1 MAGMQDAPRMY
12 RVLKRV
18 LPAVVRPY
26 LHLQVDGVEHLPE
39 AQPFVLASNHLA
51 FVDSIVIPLSVPR
64 PVYYLG
70 KADYFESW
78 RTRWFFRGAGVVP
91 VRRDGK
97 GSGDAALDTGVR
109 ILRSGD
115 VIGIYPEGTRSPDG
129 RLYRGKTGPVRMA
142 LTAGVPVVPCAVIG
156 TNIAQPPG
164 QLAVS
169 RHPVTVRFGRPLDMA
184 RYADDIED
192 VFALRSATDE
202 LMYEIMMLSGQEYVD
217 EYAARVKAG
226 DVEVDDRGASGDPTD
241 DTSDAIETHDVAD
254 AAEEA
259 DAHDSTTPRRR
270 AG

>member
-1 MAGMQDAPRMY
+1 MAGMQDAPRLY
-12 RVLKRV
+12 RFLKRV
-18 LPAVVRPY
+18 LPAVVGPY
-26 LHLQVDGVEHLPE
+26 LHLQVEGLEHLPDTR
-39 AQPFVLASNHLA
+39 PFVLASNHLA
-51 FVDSIVIPLSVPR
+51 FFDSILIPLSVPR

-78 RTRWFFRGAGVVP
+78 RTRWFFRGTGVVP
-91 VRRDGK
+91 VRREGK

-115 VIGIYPEGTRSPDG
+115 VVGIYPEGTRSPDG

-156 TNIAQPPG
+156 TNVAQPPG
-164 QLAVS
+164 QLGVS
-169 RHPVTVRFGRPLDMA
+169 RHPVTVRFGRPLDMT
-184 RYADDIED
+184 RYADDVED

-226 DVEVDDRGASGDPTD
+226 DVVVEDRDAHEEPGDATD
-241 DTSDAIETHDVAD
+241 EAAPATPAHEADD
-254 AAEEA
+254 AA
-259 DAHDSTTPRRR
+259 SPRRR